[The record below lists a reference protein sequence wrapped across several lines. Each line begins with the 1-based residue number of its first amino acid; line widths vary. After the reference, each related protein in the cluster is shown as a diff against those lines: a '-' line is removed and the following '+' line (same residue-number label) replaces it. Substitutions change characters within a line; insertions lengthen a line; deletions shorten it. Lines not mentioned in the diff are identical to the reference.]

1 MDVQASTKQPGA
13 STESRREAGRWLRTA
28 REERG
33 LSQRA
38 LAAALGIEYYTFV
51 AQIEA
56 GRGRIPPERYEAW
69 ANALGIEPKE
79 FVKQVLR
86 YYEPATYRILFGD

>member
-1 MDVQASTKQPGA
+1 MSAPVSTKQVGA
-13 STESRREAGRWLRTA
+13 SAESRREAGRWLRAA
-28 REERG
+28 REARG

-51 AQIEA
+51 AQVEA

-69 ANALGIEPKE
+69 ANALGIDPKE
-79 FVKQVLR
+79 FVKRVLQF
-86 YYEPATYRILFGD
+86 YEPVTYRILFGD